1 MKIVFRNFDD
11 SCYEQV
17 CDFLIELS
25 KDDRKHINW
34 NWARWEW
41 MFFHPE
47 FNRDLKNKIG
57 LWYHADELI
66 AIATY
71 DHYFGEA
78 FFATK
83 QGFEELEKDILEY
96 AIATFSNEGG
106 LGIAVND
113 KDIHTV
119 DLLRSYHFVTHDQ
132 TENILELALENVSL
146 EGTISEGITLKNI
159 DIKND
164 LYKLHHMLWQAFD
177 NEGPVPVDEVTM
189 NKQKEMLSATHLNP
203 LLHVVAE
210 NKDGEYVAYCG
221 LWYSPKTDYVYVE
234 PVCTV
239 PEYRHKRLGQ
249 AVVMEALKRG
259 RSLGAKKAYVISDS
273 HFYKSLGFQQHSHY
287 TFYWHNS

>member
-11 SCYEQV
+11 SCYDKV

-41 MFFHPE
+41 MFFHPD

-57 LWYHADELI
+57 LWYLDDELV

-83 QGFEELEKDILEY
+83 QGFKELEKDILEY
-96 AIATFSNEGG
+96 AIANFSNENG

-113 KDIHTV
+113 KDTHIL
-119 DLLRSYHFVTHDQ
+119 DLLRSNDFVKNDL
-132 TENILELALENVSL
+132 TENILELELENISS
-146 EGTISEGITLKNI
+146 EFIISEGITIKNI

-164 LYKLHHMLWQAFD
+164 IYKLHHMLWKAFD
-177 NEGPVPVDEVTM
+177 NEGPVPVDETTM
-189 NKQKEMLSATHLNP
+189 SKQKEMLSAKNLNTF
-203 LLHVVAE
+203 LHIVAE
-210 NKDGEYVAYCG
+210 NEAGDYVAYCG
-221 LWYSPKTDYVYVE
+221 LWYSQKTDYVYVE
-234 PVCTV
+234 PVCTI
-239 PEYRHKRLGQ
+239 PEYRRKGLGK
-249 AVVMEALKRG
+249 AVVIEALRRS
-259 RSLGAKKAYVISDS
+259 RSLGAEKAYVISNS
-273 HFYKSLGFQQHSHY
+273 YFYKSLGFQQHSHY
-287 TFYWHNS
+287 TFYWHNI